1 MDNEKLNAAIELLKP
16 INTPEL
22 IAALQHIC
30 ETRGYSA
37 AVIGIKDDN
46 NLYGA
51 IGGDG
56 VTTILTKLTQGLAKQ
71 LEVEPEAV
79 ALKNLVHCV
88 ECSVGCR
95 EENFEPTDVPK
106 EKVIEALHEWIDN
119 LASYL
124 RSDDYKIE
132 VEP

>member
-30 ETRGYSA
+30 ENRGYS

-51 IGGDG
+51 VGGKA
-56 VTTILTKLTQGLAKQ
+56 VTTIITKMIQAYAKQ
-71 LEVEPEAV
+71 MDVKPEDV
-79 ALKNLVHCV
+79 ALKILVHCI

-95 EENFEPTDVPK
+95 KENFEPTDVTK